1 MKLDE
6 IRKDFLYHNTDLYS
20 LIEMFR
26 DGHLGKP
33 GRSTSLTR
41 DRHYDNAPGSGVVGR
56 EVRLVFDRDELKN
69 RYKLKPY
76 ADLSVTKD
84 RFGDTTVKGHEA
96 RWESEERV
104 RGPISLNDVL
114 RIEISPKAA
123 KKLAQITKGHQEA
136 IQHGK
141 KRIEMLSKGYFW
153 HNPRQEFVKIETER
167 QKKRHVGSEPQI
179 EKSIEDSRERIKLY
193 KDIVDSVVIVSE
205 FNEEAAGVGKITKQN
220 TTVDVKPGE
229 TQRQAAKFGNKV
241 DKNGKPPELH
251 KKARKNSNTHI
262 LTNLGMAESKNTISG
277 KRMLKMFQGMHHE
290 AGGNKE
296 MDQFILNHD
305 WQAGYLSPDMIPDYE
320 ELFDYDDPFGRI
332 IDVDLEHHVNT
343 DEPVIV
349 GPQYSDGKYS
359 IIDGN
364 HRAFIAAEQGKG
376 VPAFFP
382 VKSVTE
388 SASVSVF
395 ANELENRYGLK
406 SLFLSDLK
414 NRNAIEVSNIIV
426 DREKQKQGTGTAVMQ
441 EIVKFADQHG
451 RILVLDPAIID
462 KKHGTTSQS
471 RLRRFYKRFGFIENK
486 GRNKNYEF
494 RQLMIRY
501 PQSQMNEVEI
511 DNVNG
516 RGSVPNNQNVNYLG
530 KKVMMRPSMFLK
542 LAAPLD
548 RDARDEMKDF
558 IRQGGAIGAPFL
570 IIDVPEDLSKD
581 IPHIKGHEGRNRMKA
596 VLDVEGDAPIEV
608 HLFFRGAINRARHL
622 TDEIVK
628 FLKAGAYQEITGR
641 HVPGPLWE
649 AGQQAYG
656 YKAMKYDPDTGEI
669 HSGADSRVTKG
680 VKLRKGMT
688 LKMPGKGIFM
698 STNREY
704 VEQYYSGHNDYE
716 ALIKFEFNPDEIT
729 SGNLTDRENEFTV
742 PRARVIDFEILNH
755 IDESIKRIK
764 RDKKTKFGVQIN
776 QYEPEGKKIAM
787 MGPFEI
793 WMTDAHSDYNTP
805 AAQIWDPVNNKMAG
819 FIALGGK
826 EGDEYAKYETG
837 VLADNTYVTGTAVV
851 HDHYAGM
858 GLVTRGYITLLQ
870 NGFVLVSDQ
879 LQTAGGEKIWRKL
892 ATTPGINV
900 YAARISQK
908 DNEVTYSAVDPDDIE
923 DSNYK
928 VYRDEETAEIH
939 GEIGRIQVKR
949 DLLAH
954 RVKKMKEKI
963 DAGYKVDMAK
973 YEDAAD
979 QVAVMDRELE
989 MLMREYERSA
999 ADDSNSH
1006 KVRLMAVADNINV
1019 TESTTESEQRIPV
1032 SQNYN
1037 QDRGNLDWIVIQI
1050 EKTIKE
1056 LGDNLDVLVK
1066 TVNWDQLYATQDWLD
1081 NHGGGDPVFPGIPE
1095 DFWGYPVI
1103 ASTGREFLIID
1114 GHHRLNR
1121 DLADGE
1127 EAEGLVFDVRSTTRE
1142 SEIRKPHP
1150 SQTLGIKRKHM
1161 PQVHRDHYP
1170 ELIDYLADHGNR
1182 FTHGEVHAH
1191 ELKATQGEFSDKGVR
1206 KMMKTGGRPS
1216 DSMGKDKKPL
1226 IVSSDNYII
1235 DGHHRWLAAWNQDDV
1250 VPIMK
1255 SSLPIKQLFQ
1265 LIKDFRHTTYKDIHD
1280 SYTPLEVAIMEG
1292 GHSLEDLA
1300 ESRIM
1305 GVPIDR
1311 NYIPDEFDD
1320 VEISRKKLI
1329 GKINDKF
1336 NLWFGKSKYPQKDGE
1351 YLLIVEDENKNR
1363 IGMAM
1368 LYLAKND
1375 IPEYDMKNLY
1385 SVALVYIDSSYANQ
1399 NIGLEMYA
1407 AAINSGISLLS
1418 DYQQTLGGQKLW
1430 KRLSQYPG
1438 VEVYATAIYSDYD
1451 TDESRVVISDI
1462 DYDEFGNIDSSFFVY
1477 DDDYTDEEIK
1487 LHNQLSQA
1495 QKMLKSLKSKGGK
1508 KSADRQDQI
1517 VTLEREIQ
1525 AIMDELNTFND
1536 EDESYSDVRLMATRS
1551 NSIKEN
1557 ISITGTERQRSERD
1571 KKLTPGSEAWFRH
1584 WFSRPFLRR
1593 EQVEQ
1598 LKQEAVNHIK
1608 GARHEKA
1615 TNRRRSDRNIRTNER
1630 RGTRRC

>member
-1 MKLDE
+1 LAM
-6 IRKDFLYHNTDLYS
+6 R
-20 LIEMFR
+20 
-26 DGHLGKP
+26 
-33 GRSTSLTR
+33 
-41 DRHYDNAPGSGVVGR
+41 
-56 EVRLVFDRDELKN
+56 
-69 RYKLKPY
+69 
-76 ADLSVTKD
+76 TK
-84 RFGDTTVKGHEA
+84 
-96 RWESEERV
+96 
-104 RGPISLNDVL
+104 
-114 RIEISPKAA
+114 
-123 KKLAQITKGHQEA
+123 
-136 IQHGK
+136 
-141 KRIEMLSKGYFW
+141 
-153 HNPRQEFVKIETER
+153 
-167 QKKRHVGSEPQI
+167 
-179 EKSIEDSRERIKLY
+179 
-193 KDIVDSVVIVSE
+193 
-205 FNEEAAGVGKITKQN
+205 
-220 TTVDVKPGE
+220 
-229 TQRQAAKFGNKV
+229 
-241 DKNGKPPELH
+241 
-251 KKARKNSNTHI
+251 
-262 LTNLGMAESKNTISG
+262 
-277 KRMLKMFQGMHHE
+277 
-290 AGGNKE
+290 
-296 MDQFILNHD
+296 
-305 WQAGYLSPDMIPDYE
+305 
-320 ELFDYDDPFGRI
+320 
-332 IDVDLEHHVNT
+332 
-343 DEPVIV
+343 
-349 GPQYSDGKYS
+349 
-359 IIDGN
+359 
-364 HRAFIAAEQGKG
+364 
-376 VPAFFP
+376 
-382 VKSVTE
+382 
-388 SASVSVF
+388 
-395 ANELENRYGLK
+395 
-406 SLFLSDLK
+406 
-414 NRNAIEVSNIIV
+414 
-426 DREKQKQGTGTAVMQ
+426 
-441 EIVKFADQHG
+441 
-451 RILVLDPAIID
+451 
-462 KKHGTTSQS
+462 
-471 RLRRFYKRFGFIENK
+471 
-486 GRNKNYEF
+486 
-494 RQLMIRY
+494 
-501 PQSQMNEVEI
+501 
-511 DNVNG
+511 
-516 RGSVPNNQNVNYLG
+516 
-530 KKVMMRPSMFLK
+530 MRPSVFLK
-542 LAAPLD
+542 LAAPL
-548 RDARDEMKDF
+548 AGGPKDEMVNYIK
-558 IRQGGAIGAPFL
+558 QGGAIGAPFL
-570 IIDVPEDLSKD
+570 IVDVPEDLNKD
-581 IPHIKGHEGRNRMKA
+581 IPTVVGHEGRNRMKA
-596 VLDVEGDAPIEV
+596 VMKAEGDDPIEV
-608 HLFFRGAINRARHL
+608 HLFFRGAVNRARHL
-622 TDEIVK
+622 TKEIVNL
-628 FLKAGAYQEITGR
+628 LKAGAYQERTGR

-649 AGQQAYG
+649 GKYPVAPHDEWYG
-656 YKAMKYDPDTGEI
+656 DRQYREQGAQMKMMSPDQYL
-669 HSGADSRVTKG
+669 SRVRP
-680 VKLRKGMT
+680 LQ
-688 LKMPGKGIFM
+688 L
-698 STNREY
+698 
-704 VEQYYSGHNDYE
+704 D
-716 ALIKFEFNPDEIT
+716 DE
-729 SGNLTDRENEFTV
+729 SEENIE
-742 PRARVIDFEILNH
+742 DLMNH
-755 IDESIKRIK
+755 IRSGRTLDPLKIYPDGKEDGRHRAYAAKRLRIKRVPVIIWPQKTTESIKRIK
-764 RDKKTKFGVQIN
+764 RDKKTKFGVQIT
-776 QYEPEGKKIAM
+776 QYEPEGKKIAT

-837 VLADNTYVTGTAVV
+837 VLADKTYVTGTAVV

-908 DNEVTYSAVDPDDIE
+908 DDEVTYSAVDPDDIE

-928 VYRDEETAEIH
+928 VYRDAETAEIH
-939 GEIGRIQVKR
+939 AEIGRIQVKR

-999 ADDSNSH
+999 ADDSNSY
-1006 KVRLMAVADNINV
+1006 KVRLMAVADNIDV
-1019 TESTTESEQRIPV
+1019 TESITEAEQRIPV

-1081 NHGGGDPVFPGIPE
+1081 NHGGGDPVFPDIPE

-1127 EAEGLVFDVRSTTRE
+1127 EAEGLVFDVRSSTKE

-1170 ELIDYLADHGNR
+1170 ELIEYLADHGNR

-1206 KMMKTGGRPS
+1206 KMMKTGGRPG
-1216 DSMGKDKKPL
+1216 DSRGKDKKPL

-1255 SSLPIKQLFQ
+1255 SSLPIRQLFQ

-1280 SYTPLEVAIMEG
+1280 SYTPLEMAIMEG
-1292 GHSLEDLA
+1292 GHSFEDLA

-1311 NYIPDEFDD
+1311 NYMPDEFDD

-1385 SVALVYIDSSYANQ
+1385 SVALVYVDSSYANQ

-1525 AIMDELNTFND
+1525 AITDELNTFND

-1557 ISITGTERQRSERD
+1557 MSITGTERQRSERD

-1584 WFSRPFLRR
+1584 WFSRPYLRR

>member
-1 MKLDE
+1 M
-6 IRKDFLYHNTDLYS
+6 
-20 LIEMFR
+20 
-26 DGHLGKP
+26 
-33 GRSTSLTR
+33 
-41 DRHYDNAPGSGVVGR
+41 
-56 EVRLVFDRDELKN
+56 
-69 RYKLKPY
+69 
-76 ADLSVTKD
+76 
-84 RFGDTTVKGHEA
+84 
-96 RWESEERV
+96 
-104 RGPISLNDVL
+104 
-114 RIEISPKAA
+114 
-123 KKLAQITKGHQEA
+123 
-136 IQHGK
+136 
-141 KRIEMLSKGYFW
+141 
-153 HNPRQEFVKIETER
+153 
-167 QKKRHVGSEPQI
+167 
-179 EKSIEDSRERIKLY
+179 RIKN
-193 KDIVDSVVIVSE
+193 IVG
-205 FNEEAAGVGKITKQN
+205 EEAAGVGKITKQN

-229 TQRQAAKFGNKV
+229 TRRQAAKFGNKV
-241 DKNGKPPELH
+241 DKDGRPPELH
-251 KKARKNSNTHI
+251 KKARKNSNAHV

-290 AGGNKE
+290 AEGNKE
-296 MDQFILNHD
+296 MDQFILDHD

-364 HRAFIAAEQGKG
+364 HRVFIAAERGKG

-382 VKSVTE
+382 VKAVTE
-388 SASVSVF
+388 SKKLNEVFNKKYPWRWFDQTENRWAATFKSPDGGLFEVFFLPKSRQSPNWIVNFDRDGSHRRSNKGYELPVF
-395 ANELENRYGLK
+395 A
-406 SLFLSDLK
+406 
-414 NRNAIEVSNIIV
+414 
-426 DREKQKQGTGTAVMQ
+426 T
-441 EIVKFADQHG
+441 
-451 RILVLDPAIID
+451 VLDIIKEFFSQEFVD
-462 KKHGTTSQS
+462 SIEFSAYKEYTDDDDSAKKPDS
-471 RLRRFYKRFGFIENK
+471 RAGLYTRMVNRFATAAGLEFEYATHEGETQFLIRKPENTVK
-486 GRNKNYEF
+486 
-494 RQLMIRY
+494 
-501 PQSQMNEVEI
+501 EVAI
-511 DNVNG
+511 DNVKG
-516 RGSVPNNQNVNYLG
+516 RGAVPNNQEIDYFG
-530 KKVMMRPSMFLK
+530 MRTKMRPSMFLK
-542 LAAPLD
+542 LAAPL
-548 RDARDEMKDF
+548 AGGPNDEMVDY

-570 IIDVPEDLSKD
+570 IVDVPEDLNKD
-581 IPHIKGHEGRNRMKA
+581 IPHVAGHEGRNRMKA
-596 VLDVEGDAPIEV
+596 VMKAEGDDPIEV
-608 HLFFRGAINRARHL
+608 HLFFRGAVNRARHL
-622 TDEIVK
+622 TKEIVNL
-628 FLKAGAYQEITGR
+628 LKAGAYQERTGR

-649 AGQQAYG
+649 GNYPVAPHDEWYG
-656 YKAMKYDPDTGEI
+656 DRQYREQGAQMKMMSPDQYL
-669 HSGADSRVTKG
+669 SRVRP
-680 VKLRKGMT
+680 LR
-688 LKMPGKGIFM
+688 L
-698 STNREY
+698 
-704 VEQYYSGHNDYE
+704 D
-716 ALIKFEFNPDEIT
+716 DE
-729 SGNLTDRENEFTV
+729 SEENIE
-742 PRARVIDFEILNH
+742 DLMNH
-755 IDESIKRIK
+755 IRSGRTLDPLKIYPDGKEDGRHRAYAAKRLGIKRVPVIIWPQKTDESIKRIR
-764 RDKKTKFGVQIN
+764 RDKKTKFGVKIN
-776 QYEPEGKKIAM
+776 EYEPEGKKIAM

-793 WMTDAHSDYNTP
+793 WMTDTHSDYNTP
-805 AAQIWDPVNNKMAG
+805 AAQIWDPINNKMAG

-837 VLADNTYVTGTAVV
+837 VLADKTFVTGTAVV

-900 YAARISQK
+900 YAAHISQK

-939 GEIGRIQVKR
+939 GEIGKIQVKR

-963 DAGYKVDMAK
+963 DAGRKVDMAK

-989 MLMREYERSA
+989 MLMREYERSKK
-999 ADDSNSH
+999 DDISSH
-1006 KVRLMAVADNINV
+1006 KVRLMAVADNIKTNESI
-1019 TESTTESEQRIPV
+1019 TEAEQQIPV
-1032 SQNYN
+1032 NQKYN
-1037 QDRGNLDWIVIQI
+1037 QDRGNLGGIVIQI
-1050 EKTIKE
+1050 EKTIEE
-1056 LGDNLDVLVK
+1056 LGDDLDVLVK
-1066 TVNWDQLYATQDWLD
+1066 TVNWDQLTAAQDHLSP
-1081 NHGGGDPVFPGIPE
+1081 HGGGDPVFPDIPE
-1095 DFWGYPVI
+1095 DYWEYPVI
-1103 ASTGREFLIID
+1103 ARVGREFIVID

-1121 DLADGE
+1121 DLAAGE
-1127 EAEGLVFDVRSTTRE
+1127 SEAEGLIFDIKTNEMQNRSKRQQVNEAFDKVLPIRWLRDDIAVAETPNGNQLKISFGEYGDGYEIEFAINNETSATKAGEQMPIFATVLEAIRQFTEKHDPNSYRFSAEKFSRKRQDTRISLYTRMVKRFASSINMDFELKNEGHRTLFILTKKLHE
-1142 SEIRKPHP
+1142 SNIQKPHP
-1150 SQTLGIKRKHM
+1150 QDTLGVKRRDM

-1170 ELIDYLADHGNR
+1170 ELIDYLKDHGNR
-1182 FTHGEVHAH
+1182 FTNKEVHAH

-1206 KMMKTGGRPS
+1206 KMMRTGGRPS
-1216 DSMGKDKKPL
+1216 DSRGKDKKPL
-1226 IVSSDNYII
+1226 IVSADNYII

-1255 SSLPIKQLFQ
+1255 SSLPIRQLFQ

-1305 GVPIDR
+1305 GVPTDR
-1311 NYIPDEFDD
+1311 NYMPDEFDD

-1336 NLWFGKSKYPQKDGE
+1336 NLWFVKSKYPQNDGE

-1385 SVALVYIDSSYANQ
+1385 SVALVYVDSSYANQ
-1399 NIGLEMYA
+1399 NIGLEMYTT
-1407 AAINSGISLLS
+1407 AIKSGISLLS
-1418 DYQQTLGGQKLW
+1418 DHQQTLGGQKLW

-1438 VEVYATAIYSDYD
+1438 VEVYATAIYTDYD
-1451 TDESRVVISDI
+1451 KDESRVVISDI
-1462 DYDEFGNIDSSFFVY
+1462 DYDEFGDIDSSFFVY
-1477 DDDYTDEEIK
+1477 DDDYTDEEVK
-1487 LHNQLSQA
+1487 LRNQLSQA
-1495 QKMLKSLKSKGGK
+1495 RKMLKSLKSMSGK

-1517 VTLEREIQ
+1517 VTLKREIQ
-1525 AIMDELNTFND
+1525 AITDELNTFND
-1536 EDESYSDVRLMATRS
+1536 EDESYSDIRLMATRS

-1557 ISITGTERQRSERD
+1557 MSITGTERQRSERD

-1584 WFSRPFLRR
+1584 WFSRPFLKR

-1615 TNRRRSDRNIRTNER
+1615 TNRRRPNRNIRTNER
-1630 RGTRRC
+1630 RSSR